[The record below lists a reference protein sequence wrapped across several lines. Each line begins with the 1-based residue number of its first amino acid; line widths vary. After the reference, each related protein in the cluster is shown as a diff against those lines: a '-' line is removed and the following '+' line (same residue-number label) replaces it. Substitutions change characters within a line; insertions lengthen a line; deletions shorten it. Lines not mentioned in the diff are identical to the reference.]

1 MAPSIF
7 VFIFFVQFS
16 IAITNS
22 CFGQSLQNFPVIII
36 FGDSSV
42 DTGNNNYILTTFKC
56 DHPPYGQS
64 FPGHIPTGRFSDGKL
79 VTDFMASVLGLKDS
93 VPPFLQPYL
102 SEYELLTGVNFA
114 SGGSG
119 FDELTTVA
127 SRVIPMSIQLDL
139 FWKYIERLNIIAGEE
154 EAQRI
159 INQALVIISAGT
171 NDFIFNYYDIPT
183 RRQQF
188 SISDYQDFL
197 LYKLQNFIEGLYNLG
212 CRTML
217 VSGLPPIGCLPIQMT
232 AHSPLVRECL
242 EEDNTDAQVYN
253 AKLVTLLP
261 EIQGALPGSTIL
273 YSDAYT
279 PMMNFIND
287 PQRYGFVETREG
299 CCGTGLLEAGPLCI
313 ARRPTCTD
321 SSQYLFWDSIHPSE
335 SAYRY
340 ITEFLLNN
348 LQLHSLSHVNNSH

>member
-22 CFGQSLQNFPVIII
+22 CFGQSLQNFPAIII

-79 VTDFMASVLGLKDS
+79 VPDFMASVLGLKDS

-159 INQALVIISAGT
+159 INQALVI
-171 NDFIFNYYDIPT
+171 
-183 RRQQF
+183 
-188 SISDYQDFL
+188 
-197 LYKLQNFIEGLYNLG
+197 GLYNLG

-242 EEDNTDAQVYN
+242 EEENTDAQVYN

-273 YSDAYT
+273 YSDSYT

-287 PQRYGFVETREG
+287 PQRYGFVETGEG